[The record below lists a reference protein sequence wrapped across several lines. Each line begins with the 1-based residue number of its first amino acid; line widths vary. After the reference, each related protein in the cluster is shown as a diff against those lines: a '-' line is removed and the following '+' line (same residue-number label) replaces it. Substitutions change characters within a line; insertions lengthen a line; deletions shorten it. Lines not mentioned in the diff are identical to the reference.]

1 MNNRVCG
8 ICIHGYK
15 SGLESFPKSFQ
26 IFCCD
31 VPYNNGEYEE
41 ARSISFAAFCEQR
54 VSSCKFVSALDPDY
68 PIVAYR
74 RRFRCFGLFTYKI
87 IPDQCYHVRT
97 GAATTTRIRR
107 EGDEW
112 IISSAQVTPLRLS

>member
-74 RRFRCFGLFTYKI
+74 IYKANA
-87 IPDQCYHVRT
+87 HV
-97 GAATTTRIRR
+97 
-107 EGDEW
+107 
-112 IISSAQVTPLRLS
+112 SAQTQAAAMAT